1 MLTLSWWAYFL
12 ILSIGAGILALA
24 LLVLFSKHRAV
35 LFSPEVD
42 AEFHHM
48 AHSAQI
54 VHLQHLADQQAQEIT
69 HTSCTTSEVVL
80 PIELQP
86 IITIPSPTHSST
98 H

>member
-1 MLTLSWWAYFL
+1 MFTLSWWTYLL
-12 ILSIGAGILALA
+12 IISIGASVIALTFAIL
-24 LLVLFSKHRAV
+24 FCKCRAV